1 MFYKI
6 IAYVPVDYIEQVK
19 TAMFDAGAGVFDGY
33 DRCAWQV
40 LGVGQFR
47 PLSGAT
53 PFIGK
58 IGQTQQVAEYRLE
71 LIVPKQ
77 IIKQVIKAYKD
88 AHPYEV
94 PAYEVLDMVD
104 LDEW

>member
-19 TAMFDAGAGVFDGY
+19 TAMFDAGAGAFDGY

-47 PLSGAT
+47 PLSGT
-53 PFIGK
+53 NPFIGE
-58 IGQTQQVAEYRLE
+58 IEQTQQVAEYRLE
-71 LIVPKQ
+71 MIVPK
-77 IIKQVIKAYKD
+77 KRIKAVIDAYKN

-94 PAYEVLDMVD
+94 PTYEVLDMVD
-104 LDEW
+104 LGEW